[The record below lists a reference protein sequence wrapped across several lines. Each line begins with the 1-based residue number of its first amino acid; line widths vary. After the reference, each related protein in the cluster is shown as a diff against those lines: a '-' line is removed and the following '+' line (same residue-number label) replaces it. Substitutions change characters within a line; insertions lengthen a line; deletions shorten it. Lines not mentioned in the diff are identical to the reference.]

1 MPVPLRSI
9 SGKVP
14 YEIEQLLR
22 DLVKAVNDTENE
34 TQVIVDQQGG
44 VSTQL
49 RQLSTTVGSLGDLA
63 RRTSVINT
71 KVTNILNGTTPAA
84 TVVWGTIT
92 GTLSNQL
99 DLQAA
104 LDAKQNI
111 MVFNETLGVYV
122 LDPTAQPHILC

>member
-1 MPVPLRSI
+1 MPVHLRSI
-9 SGKVP
+9 AGKVD

-22 DLVKAVNDTENE
+22 DLVRAVNDTENE

-44 VSTQL
+44 VSTQI

-63 RRTSVINT
+63 RRTQVINT

-104 LDAKQNI
+104 LDLKQNI
-111 MVFNETLGVYV
+111 MVFDQTLKAYV
-122 LDPTAQPHILC
+122 LDPAAQPQIL